1 MNKNAARVKYARLTV
16 AEIQTEKR
24 YRKEER
30 LGHLCGTNTPTPTQ
44 LAQAELEA
52 DLWESRLL
60 INRIINGKLPE
71 E

>member
-1 MNKNAARVKYARLTV
+1 MNKNAATGKCERLTV

-30 LGHLCGTNTPTPTQ
+30 LGHLCGTSEPTTYQ
-44 LAQAELEA
+44 LNQANIEA

-60 INRIINGKLPE
+60 LLRIINGKLPE